1 MLRRDGGAYT
11 CVTFGV
17 YIYSLAGLLI
27 VVLLWVLFTTCHLCS
42 HGDTC
47 RVSGNC
53 VCRHLTSA
61 SFASTLESGRL
72 VK

>member
-1 MLRRDGGAYT
+1 MKVNIYIYIYIYICDIW
-11 CVTFGV
+11 CV
-17 YIYSLAGLLI
+17 YIDLAGLLI
-27 VVLLWVLFTTCHLCS
+27 VDLLWVLFTACHLCS

-61 SFASTLESGRL
+61 SFRSTL
-72 VK
+72 